1 MQSQRP
7 ILKLQALT
15 FGLIALAQ
23 TCALP
28 LLPPAWAD
36 DGIPSEVST
45 GTAQEP
51 ALPDVKPLPM
61 QFGPSKSDLDQ
72 LSAGS
77 GAHQGKVT
85 TTKVEPAAAAHVEHA
100 ATAHP
105 VANTQPPLQAQAK
118 TTKLYGRIEEIA
130 QGSGANF
137 PIKLQAMKPQFDYSQ
152 DNKKL
157 AAQASATNASLY
169 SGTIAK
175 SFPQDFSGNWG
186 GELAVW
192 WCQQMP
198 SAYQLD
204 PVKAT
209 KTDKIFARGNKG
221 LVNFVFANTAQGM
234 TLEPARMLFHIQGK
248 DTDTQAQLQQMMGGS
263 MASMGPMAQMMES
276 MAANMQVPVSLYLG
290 NYQTSGFERGLSGG
304 SARQTM
310 IKNVLRQLAP
320 NVLEQQ
326 VVSQGTEEV
335 KSTGRSHNFYQE
347 TVIRF
352 TRTNPQQMYAQV
364 VVVTY
369 GPDRKFLDKVI
380 LYGYVTK
387 GQVVNTDPMA
397 SMGGMGGLGGMM
409 PMLAPGQGAGGGSMQ
424 LPQLPPGF
432 DIKKLLGQ

>member
-1 MQSQRP
+1 MQSHRP
-7 ILKLQALT
+7 ILRLEALA
-15 FGLIALAQ
+15 FGMIALAQ
-23 TCALP
+23 SIIVMPQAN
-28 LLPPAWAD
+28 AD
-36 DGIPSEVST
+36 DGIPSEVSATSST
-45 GTAQEP
+45 GP
-51 ALPDVKPLPM
+51 SLPDVSPLPM
-61 QFGPSKSDLDQ
+61 QFGPSKSELDQ

-85 TTKVEPAAAAHVEHA
+85 TNQSASHLAPAVIETKP
-100 ATAHP
+100 
-105 VANTQPPLQAQAK
+105 K

-130 QGSGANF
+130 EGSGANF

-152 DNKKL
+152 TGKKL
-157 AAQASATNASLY
+157 SAQASSTTASLY

-204 PVKAT
+204 PVKAA

-221 LVNFVFANTAQGM
+221 LVNFVFANSAQGM

-248 DTDTQAQLQQMMGGS
+248 DTDTQAQLQQMLGGN
-263 MASMGPMAQMMES
+263 MAAMGPMAQMMES
-276 MAANMQVPVSLYLG
+276 MAANMQVPVNLYLG

-304 SARQTM
+304 SATQRM

-326 VVSQGTEEV
+326 VISQGTEEV

-397 SMGGMGGLGGMM
+397 GLGGMGGLGGMM

-432 DIKKLLGQ
+432 DLKNLLGQ

>member
-1 MQSQRP
+1 MQSHRP
-7 ILKLQALT
+7 ILRLEALA
-15 FGLIALAQ
+15 FGMIALAQ
-23 TCALP
+23 SIIVVPQAN
-28 LLPPAWAD
+28 AD
-36 DGIPSEVST
+36 DGIPSEVSASSST
-45 GTAQEP
+45 GP
-51 ALPDVKPLPM
+51 SLPDVSPLPM
-61 QFGPSKSDLDQ
+61 QFGPSKSELDQ

-77 GAHQGKVT
+77 GAHQGTVT
-85 TTKVEPAAAAHVEHA
+85 TNQSASHLAPAVIETKP
-100 ATAHP
+100 
-105 VANTQPPLQAQAK
+105 K

-130 QGSGANF
+130 EGSGANF

-152 DNKKL
+152 TGKKL
-157 AAQASATNASLY
+157 SAQASSTTASLY

-204 PVKAT
+204 PVKAA

-221 LVNFVFANTAQGM
+221 LVNFVFANSAQGM

-248 DTDTQAQLQQMMGGS
+248 DTDTQAQLQQMLGGN
-263 MASMGPMAQMMES
+263 MAAMGPMAQMMES
-276 MAANMQVPVSLYLG
+276 MAANMQIPVSLYLG

-304 SARQTM
+304 SATQRM

-326 VVSQGTEEV
+326 VISQGTEEV
-335 KSTGRSHNFYQE
+335 KSTGRSHNYYQE

-397 SMGGMGGLGGMM
+397 GLGGMGGLGGMM

-432 DIKKLLGQ
+432 DLKNLLGQ